1 MQGTQLIFWNGTMT
15 NFTSHN
21 KIKEILE
28 FAQFEPESTEDLA
41 GMVCE
46 LNPEELRAL
55 RNIAQ
60 NLQTALN
67 ENN

>member
-1 MQGTQLIFWNGTMT
+1 MT

-55 RNIAQ
+55 RKITQ